1 MPTGRMLKWKYSGED
16 VEGEKDRSV
25 QSLPG
30 KAYRLVIMDLNTVS
44 WVSFS
49 GGQS

>member
-16 VEGEKDRSV
+16 VEGEKDRNM
-25 QSLPG
+25 QLLPG
-30 KAYRLVIMDLNTVS
+30 KAYRLVILDLNMVS
-44 WVSFS
+44 CVRFS